1 MTDHEGLIDHNPS
14 RLNASINCEVS
25 FQPIE
30 ICRLEKGLSLTD
42 QVLTGVAPL
51 LSQPHPKHM
60 AIPFRG
66 RIPGHLL
73 RHPRG
78 FWDRI
83 NFKTES
89 PGLDAQIV
97 LG

>member
-1 MTDHEGLIDHNPS
+1 M
-14 RLNASINCEVS
+14 

-30 ICRLEKGLSLTD
+30 NCRLEKGFSLTD
-42 QVLTGVAPL
+42 QVLAAVAPL

-60 AIPFRG
+60 AIPKFRG
-66 RIPGHLL
+66 HIPGHLL

-83 NFKTES
+83 NFKTEF
-89 PGLDAQIV
+89 PGLAAQTL